1 MANARAL
8 PLEALKRKFSTLEE
22 NKSAPVTE
30 VLIDTEE
37 YFEANKHKSLATLR
51 IIDVDAFLQNRFTDY
66 SVAKIQSAR
75 MAAVP
80 SSNSRKYTTLE
91 MLARSVSE
99 HLSRYRTRLPRSMLE
114 KGPRTR
120 KLIKQSIRGSPYV
133 SPADAKEND
142 VASLHIASIVKANE
156 ERDNEASSSSDS
168 VEATKGFEC
177 VVCFERCHP
186 NDTITCPDMVHSVCL
201 PCFRD
206 YIEKTVPV
214 GYCGTV
220 PCPGCKVCYNA
231 IHVKKALPEK
241 MWKEMERKQTELDRQ
256 IATNG
261 TVMYCQCGTVGVVCD
276 KEAKTVTCPS
286 CKKRYCLLCGD
297 YAHDSGQCKAP
308 KPTME
313 WVYINNAKACPNC
326 GEYIQKNRGCN
337 CLSCRCKH
345 KFCWLCLKKWKT
357 CSCKQM
363 P

>member
-8 PLEALKRKFSTLEE
+8 PLEALKRKFSTTEE
-22 NKSAPVTE
+22 KKRAPVAD
-30 VLIDTEE
+30 VLIDTDE
-37 YFEANKHKSLATLR
+37 YYEANKHKFLSELR
-51 IIDVDAFLQNRFTDY
+51 LLDIDAFLQNRFTNY
-66 SVAKIQSAR
+66 SIASIQSAR
-75 MAAVP
+75 MISVP
-80 SSNSRKYTTLE
+80 DDASRERIKLKHLLDLVGFRLIRYGTTL
-91 MLARSVSE
+91 
-99 HLSRYRTRLPRSMLE
+99 PRRVLE
-114 KGPRTR
+114 KGPRAR
-120 KLIKQSIRGSPYV
+120 KVIKQSRLTSLP
-133 SPADAKEND
+133 PEAAEKDD
-142 VASLHIASIVKANE
+142 VAALHIASIQKANE
-156 ERDNEASSSSDS
+156 ERNNEASSSSDS
-168 VEATKGFEC
+168 DSAEKTAGFEC
-177 VVCFERCHP
+177 IVCFERCHP
-186 NDTITCPDMVHSVCL
+186 NDTITCPDMAHSVCL

-220 PCPGCKVCYNA
+220 QCPGCKICYNA

-241 MWKEMERKQTELDRQ
+241 TWKEMERKQIELDRQ

-261 TVMYCQCGTVGVVCD
+261 TVMYCACGTVGVVCD

-297 YAHDSGQCKAP
+297 FAHESGECKAP

-313 WVYINNAKACPNC
+313 WVYLNNAKACPNC

-357 CSCKQM
+357 CDCKQM